1 MNPRPDFCPGCGA
14 QVYPEEAHCPFCGR
28 KLHTSFVL
36 PFLVGLGGTGVALAA
51 GGLVWWV
58 MSAPAPQQAAA
69 PAAPAAQVAAA
80 PAQPAGMP
88 GGAVSG
94 SGGAVSVS
102 GGALSGKDQQ
112 SLLPPG
118 TPQTLP
124 PRQTPAAGPSPAEVK
139 EAALP
144 LPTVNSPV
152 AAPAAD
158 AGARRA
164 FAKSKQE
171 SFAQNGLDLTVS
183 ASGEDATTL
192 TIKFN
197 FPAKTAAELIVA
209 GPFPKQCEQRGFRQV
224 LFVDPSGITWVYD
237 VATQQM
243 TQK

>member
-28 KLHTSFVL
+28 KLHTSYVM
-36 PFLVGLGGTGVALAA
+36 PFLVGLGGTVVALIS

-58 MSAPAPQQAAA
+58 MSDEPGDAPDAQPQVQAVAPAP
-69 PAAPAAQVAAA
+69 AA
-80 PAQPAGMP
+80 PAQPA
-88 GGAVSG
+88 
-94 SGGAVSVS
+94 
-102 GGALSGKDQQ
+102 
-112 SLLPPG
+112 PPP
-118 TPQTLP
+118 TPP
-124 PRQTPAAGPSPAEVK
+124 PAQAAAPPPATPPAAAPGQ
-139 EAALP
+139 EASLP

-158 AGARRA
+158 AAARRA
-164 FAKSKQE
+164 FAKSKQD
-171 SFAQNGLDLTVS
+171 SFAQNGLDLTVT
-183 ASGEDATTL
+183 AGGDDATLL

-224 LFVDPSGITWVYD
+224 LFVDPSGITWIYD
-237 VATQQM
+237 IATQQM

>member
-14 QVYPEEAHCPFCGR
+14 QVYPEEASCPFCGR
-28 KLHTSFVL
+28 KLHTSFL
-36 PFLVGLGGTGVALAA
+36 MPFLVGLGGTAVALVS

-58 MSAPAPQQAAA
+58 MSAPPAEPEAGAPQSAAIAPAPQAEPAPQPQA
-69 PAAPAAQVAAA
+69 PPAAPVA
-80 PAQPAGMP
+80 P
-88 GGAVSG
+88 GATS
-94 SGGAVSVS
+94 
-102 GGALSGKDQQ
+102 
-112 SLLPPG
+112 PP
-118 TPQTLP
+118 Q
-124 PRQTPAAGPSPAEVK
+124 AAGDLARSQQ

-144 LPTVNSPV
+144 LPTVNGPITP
-152 AAPAAD
+152 PAAD
-158 AGARRA
+158 ANARRA

-171 SFAQNGLDLTVS
+171 SFAQNGLDLTVT
-183 ASGEDATTL
+183 AGGEDATIL

-224 LFVDPSGITWVYD
+224 LFVDPSGITWIYD

>member
-14 QVYPEEAHCPFCGR
+14 QVYPEEASCPFCGR
-28 KLHTSFVL
+28 KLHTSFL
-36 PFLVGLGGTGVALAA
+36 MPFLVGLGGTAVAIAS

-58 MSAPAPQQAAA
+58 MSAPPAEPEAGAPQSAVVA
-69 PAAPAAQVAAA
+69 PAPQAEPAPRAALPPTA
-80 PAQPAGMP
+80 PPAVQTSPATMP
-88 GGAVSG
+88 APQAG
-94 SGGAVSVS
+94 SGQ
-102 GGALSGKDQQ
+102 GGTQ
-112 SLLPPG
+112 
-118 TPQTLP
+118 
-124 PRQTPAAGPSPAEVK
+124 

-158 AGARRA
+158 ATARRA

-171 SFAQNGLDLTVS
+171 SFAQNGLDLTVT
-183 ASGEDATTL
+183 AGGEEATIL

-197 FPAKTAAELIVA
+197 FPAKTAAELIVS

-237 VATQQM
+237 LATQQM